1 MQDLQA
7 HIAHLRRLEIKAKGL
22 TRHLFSGEYH
32 SAFKG
37 RGMSF
42 SEVRNYQHGD
52 EVRTID
58 WNVTARYQEPF
69 VKVFQEE
76 RELTVMFI
84 IDVSGSLYFGSGE
97 KSKIDLATELMA
109 TLGFSAIENK
119 DKVGMLLVSDQI
131 EKYIAP
137 DKGKKHL
144 MRMLSEFIQLKPERK
159 LTNLNEAFKFYRNI
173 EKKRC
178 ITFVISD
185 FQDENAFLEG
195 LKLLHRKHDLIT
207 LHLYDEAESKLPN
220 LGWIEVFNAETGL
233 KTWVDTS
240 ASHVQMEFEDKF
252 NAQIENLSQTF
263 KKMGLDY
270 LPFSTNEDWVKT
282 LIGFFKRR
290 S

>member
-1 MQDLQA
+1 MQNLQS

-97 KSKIDLATELMA
+97 KSKLDLATELMA
-109 TLGFSAIENK
+109 TLGFSAVENK
-119 DKVGMLLVSDQI
+119 DKVGLLLVSDHV

-137 DKGKKHL
+137 EKGKKHL
-144 MRMLSEFIQLKPERK
+144 MRMLSEFIQLKPSSK

-185 FQDENAFLEG
+185 FQDENAYLEG
-195 LKLLHRKHDLIT
+195 LKLLHRKHDVIT
-207 LHLYDEAESKLPN
+207 LHLYDEAESTLPN
-220 LGWIEVFNAETGL
+220 IGWIEVFNAETGL

-240 ASHVQMEFEDKF
+240 SLKVQNEVTEKF
-252 NAQIENLSQTF
+252 KLQLETMSQTF
-263 KKMGLDY
+263 KKIGLDY
-270 LPFSTNEDWVKT
+270 LPFRTDEDWVKT